1 MSTGTPEQ
9 RLWLA
14 KQRQAQLFHE
24 ASQYRLAKA
33 SRDNRAQNASTKPF
47 KWTWRWL
54 GQLSARIRALHLREE
69 LCSDPCPE

>member
-9 RLWLA
+9 RFWLA
-14 KQRQAQLFHE
+14 KQRQAQLIHE
-24 ASQYRLAKA
+24 ARQYRLAKA
-33 SRDNRAQNASTKPF
+33 NRDNRSNNSSTTRS
-47 KWTWRWL
+47 KWTWLWL